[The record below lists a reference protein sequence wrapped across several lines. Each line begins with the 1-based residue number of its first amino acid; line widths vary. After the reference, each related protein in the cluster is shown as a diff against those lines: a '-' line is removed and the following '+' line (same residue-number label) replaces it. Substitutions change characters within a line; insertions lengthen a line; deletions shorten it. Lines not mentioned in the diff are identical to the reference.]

1 MSIRTEKVAEEIKHQ
16 LAAILTRDLAELKL
30 GLVTVTRVRIS
41 RDLKNAK
48 AYLSFIGNKEP
59 ADVCV
64 EKVNNRKKQIRMHLG
79 KNMHLKFVPEIDF
92 YFDDTIEYASRID
105 EIIKEIHKEDEP
117 AAGGSEG
124 LTNGPNPEGDDR

>member
-16 LAAILTRDLAELKL
+16 LAGILTRDLAELHL

-41 RDLKNAK
+41 KDLKNAK
-48 AYLSFIGNKEP
+48 IYLSFIGNKEP
-59 ADVCV
+59 VDKCI

-79 KNMHLKFVPEIDF
+79 ANMHLRFVPELDF

-105 EIIKEIHKEDEP
+105 ELIKEIHKDEP
-117 AAGGSEG
+117 GNISEPGNNNEPGAG
-124 LTNGPNPEGDDR
+124 DKKD